1 MKLSNLG
8 GIDHSFL
15 NTGVHSLMAANPL
28 QADTACIFSAHS
40 VPTSTVGSYEDE
52 VMSASNQIAKW

>member
-1 MKLSNLG
+1 
-8 GIDHSFL
+8 
-15 NTGVHSLMAANPL
+15 MAANPL